1 MVVYING
8 AGPDP
13 MFGENGMVVSTSRQ
27 ASIAGIEILKKGGNA
42 VDAACATGFVLAV
55 TSSSNG
61 NVGGG
66 GFMVVHKADSTIFTL
81 DYREIAPAAA
91 HQDMFLDSNSE
102 VIDNMSLRT
111 RAASGV
117 PGSVDGLLK
126 AWKDHGSGN
135 ISRRELLAS
144 AIALAERGFELSHYE
159 AKRFNDNKDLFRKN
173 IAATKIFIREDGK
186 PWKAGDR
193 FIQKDLA

>member
-1 MVVYING
+1 MKKILIWYIFLVGYING

-13 MFGENGMVVSTSRQ
+13 IFSENGMVVSTSRQ

-61 NVGGG
+61 NIGGG
-66 GFMVVHKADSTIFTL
+66 GFMVVHMADGKIFTL

-91 HQDMFLDSNSE
+91 YQDMFLDSNSE

-117 PGSVDGLLK
+117 PGSVDG
-126 AWKDHGSGN
+126 
-135 ISRRELLAS
+135 
-144 AIALAERGFELSHYE
+144 
-159 AKRFNDNKDLFRKN
+159 
-173 IAATKIFIREDGK
+173 
-186 PWKAGDR
+186 
-193 FIQKDLA
+193 